1 MSNISVVSFVYNE
14 EANIVNWLFNLKN
27 YVKEIVIF
35 DLESTDN
42 TFDLCKQY
50 TDRVYKR
57 PYLICGDSYKQ
68 ELSYMSK
75 GDWLLWTYP
84 DERFSDS
91 SLQVFDKITAAD
103 RWNAYSFMRHEYMD
117 GVRVCFQENTP
128 AKRILAFGT
137 PDSPN
142 YQCRLHKK
150 DDRIYYTEFV
160 HAEIH
165 GQYSICN
172 MPPEYYIEHFKTSQG
187 QEFDNI
193 RLYVWYKFLIWKYGN
208 TQVPEYKKYVDSYRT
223 IVRDSEKAN
232 LSGARQISLAEEF
245 WWDWRKYASFKRL
258 SLDEFKNLFNINY
271 EEFLQRKHTE
281 ESDKFTIDNTVIDSV
296 LKNMATLKE

>member
-1 MSNISVVSFVYNE
+1 MANISVVAFVHNE
-14 EANIVNWLFNLKN
+14 EQNIIDWLTNLKK
-27 YVKEIVIF
+27 YVSEIIIF

-42 TFDLCKQY
+42 TFELCKQF
-50 TDRVYKR
+50 TDKVYKR
-57 PYLICGDSYKQ
+57 PQLICGDSYKQ
-68 ELSYMSK
+68 ELCYISK

-84 DERFSDS
+84 DERFSES
-91 SLQVFDKITAAD
+91 SLKIFDKVTSTD

-117 GVRVCFQENTP
+117 SIRVCFQE
-128 AKRILAFGT
+128 ASGSRRILAFGT

-165 GQYSICN
+165 GQFNICN
-172 MPPEYYIEHFKTSQG
+172 MPPEYFIEHFKTSKD
-187 QEFDNI
+187 QEFDNV
-193 RLYVWYKFLIWKYGN
+193 RLYIFYKFLIWKYGN

-232 LSGARQISLAEEF
+232 LEGRRKIHLAEEF
-245 WWDWRKYASFKRL
+245 WWAYRKFAQEDRLTLEEFQKR
-258 SLDEFKNLFNINY
+258 FNVSY
-271 EEFLQRKHTE
+271 EEFLRKRDE
-281 ESDKFTIDNTVIDSV
+281 KPDVEFLISNTVVDSI
-296 LKNMATLKE
+296 LTDMKKIHE

>member
-1 MSNISVVSFVYNE
+1 MANISVGSFVYNE
-14 EANIVNWLFNLKN
+14 EPNISDWLNNLKN
-27 YVKEIVIF
+27 YVSEIIIF

-42 TFDLCKQY
+42 TFDLCKQF
-50 TDRVYKR
+50 TDKVFKR

-75 GDWLLWTYP
+75 GDWLLWSYP
-84 DERFSDS
+84 DERFSES
-91 SLQVFDKITAAD
+91 SLKVFDKITATD

-117 GVRVCFQENTP
+117 NVRVCFQENAP

-137 PDSPN
+137 PDCPN

-165 GQYSICN
+165 GQFSICN
-172 MPPEYYIEHFKTSQG
+172 MPPEYFIEHFKTSQG

-223 IVRDSEKAN
+223 IVRDSEVKN
-232 LSGARQISLAEEF
+232 LSGERGIHLAEEF
-245 WWDWRKYASFKRL
+245 WFEYDKYTDTKRITRE
-258 SLDEFKNLFNINY
+258 EFKNIIGMEYKDFLINKK
-271 EEFLQRKHTE
+271 EGRNKPF
-281 ESDKFTIDNTVIDSV
+281 VID
-296 LKNMATLKE
+296 KNVIDEILIKRQ